1 MVEHLAII
9 MDGNGRWAKKR
20 GLPRLKGHEAGA
32 ETVRRVLGYCRKYGV
47 KYLTLYAFSTE
58 NWSRPAAEVSGL
70 MLLLRKFLRDNVR
83 ELHANDIRLRVI
95 GRRGD
100 LPKEV
105 RKAVEAAEAETA
117 GHGSGQLLVAL
128 SYGGRAELAD
138 AARALARDV
147 AAGKVDPES
156 IDESAVAS
164 RLYAPDVPDPDL
176 IVRTSGELRL
186 SNFLLWEAAYS
197 ELYVTPV
204 LWPDFGEEDFKAA
217 LDAFAARDRRYGGLS
232 AAPAPATPENGGKK

>member
-1 MVEHLAII
+1 MLEHLAII

-32 ETVRRVLGYCRKYGV
+32 ETVRRTLRYCRKYGV

-58 NWSRPAAEVSGL
+58 NWSRPAAEVKGL
-70 MLLLRKFLRDNVR
+70 MLLLKKFLRDNLR
-83 ELHANDIRLRVI
+83 ELHDNDVRMRVI
-95 GRRGD
+95 GRRSD
-100 LPKEV
+100 LPKDVQEV
-105 RKAVEAAEAETA
+105 IAEAEAETL
-117 GHGSGQLLVAL
+117 GHKSGQLLIAL

-156 IDESAVAS
+156 VDESSLAS
-164 RLYAPDVPDPDL
+164 RLYAPDVPDPDM

-204 LWPDFGEEDFKAA
+204 LWPDFGEEDFKAV
-217 LDAFAARDRRYGGLS
+217 LDAFATRDRRYGGLS
-232 AAPAPATPENGGKK
+232 AAPAPATPTTDGQP

>member
-1 MVEHLAII
+1 MLEHLAII

-32 ETVRRVLGYCRKYGV
+32 ETVRRVLKLCRKYGV

-70 MLLLRKFLRDNVR
+70 MLLLKRFLHDNLR
-83 ELHANDIRLRVI
+83 ELHENDVRMRVI
-95 GRRGD
+95 GRRSD
-100 LPKEV
+100 LPKDV
-105 RKAVEAAEAETA
+105 QKVVADAEAETID
-117 GHGSGQLLVAL
+117 HKSGQLLIAL

-138 AARALARDV
+138 AARSLARDV
-147 AAGKVDPES
+147 AAGKVDPETV
-156 IDESAVAS
+156 DESALAS
-164 RLYAPDVPDPDL
+164 RLYAPDVPDPDM

-197 ELYVTPV
+197 ELFVTPV
-204 LWPDFGEEDFKAA
+204 LWPDFGEEDFKAV
-217 LDAFAARDRRYGGLS
+217 LDAFAQRDRRYGGLS
-232 AAPAPATPENGGKK
+232 KSPADPATPSAK